1 MLRNVV
7 ACMACLQVWFQNR
20 RAKWRKREHTRK
32 NPGRPAHN
40 VRPLTCS
47 GVPIPPEELWRRE
60 RKRLDRKL
68 HRQTDIRMRSDTGR
82 FSSSSNELDTHSVNS
97 IPPFR
102 TERDF
107 VDDTVVVDIDNSGR
121 LDGKPEAEVKLMYA
135 ECDCVAESGD
145 SGISGDVSR
154 TYTSELMTQAK
165 PLTKRTYF
173 SIASLL
179 ELPP

>member
-1 MLRNVV
+1 M
-7 ACMACLQVWFQNR
+7 QVWFQNR

-60 RKRLDRKL
+60 RDRLDRKL
-68 HRQTDIRMRSDTGR
+68 RRQADVRTRSETSRTSG
-82 FSSSSNELDTHSVNS
+82 SSNELGIQPIQLASPPCRNEHYLVNVETTHFGADV
-97 IPPFR
+97 
-102 TERDF
+102 
-107 VDDTVVVDIDNSGR
+107 DTVRRS
-121 LDGKPEAEVKLMYA
+121 DGKPEPEIKLTRA
-135 ECDCVAESGD
+135 ECDYVTESGD
-145 SGISGDVSR
+145 SGISGDVSGA
-154 TYTSELMTQAK
+154 YTPELMTQTK
-165 PLTKRTYF
+165 PLTKRNYF